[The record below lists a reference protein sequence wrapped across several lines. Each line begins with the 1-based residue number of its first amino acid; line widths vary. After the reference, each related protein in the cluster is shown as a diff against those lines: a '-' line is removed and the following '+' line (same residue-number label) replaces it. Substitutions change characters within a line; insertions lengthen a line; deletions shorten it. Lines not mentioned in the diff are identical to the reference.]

1 MGEHPTRAL
10 SQKPNSSIGIGF
22 TLLKEGKADIFASAG
37 NTGAMMVGSLFS
49 VKTIEGIQRP
59 AIAGF
64 IPQTDGTHSVMLDIG
79 ANADCKPEMLA
90 QWAVLGSAYAAATR
104 GIESPRVGLLNI
116 GEEEQKGSTLTQ
128 ATYALLKANEKLNFV
143 GNLEGKDIFRG
154 KADVIVTDGFTGNI
168 VLKMGESIYNIMK
181 EQGMVNEFVDR
192 TNYENYG
199 GSPIIGINGNVI
211 IYTDCRPIIV
221 TEIDNRRKRPI
232 FDSFINHHIEYQPYI
247 NIIYTRCFPTGNV
260 QVAKPPVGWTIAEA
274 VRDKYYFDEIF
285 FYLHMH
291 VSNLYSI
298 TTNNMKSRV
307 TRSSKQKCSNS
318 TDQLANN
325 SNKTST
331 LMIVLTDRLKMYLKP
346 NTL

>member
-1 MGEHPTRAL
+1 MNIAIDVMGGDYAPEAVVDGILLAISNLAPEETILAVGPADTINTLLADRGYTGSQIRVINAEDVIEMGEHPTRAL

-22 TLLKEGKADIFASAG
+22 ALLKEGKADIFASAG

-79 ANADCKPEMLA
+79 ANADCKPEMLE
-90 QWAVLGSAYAAATR
+90 QWAVLGSVYAAATR
-104 GIESPRVGLLNI
+104 GIERPRVGLLNI
-116 GEEEQKGSTLTQ
+116 GEEEQKGSILTQ

-143 GNLEGKDIFRG
+143 GNLEGKDVFLG

-211 IYTDCRPIIV
+211 IAHGASSPTAIMNMIKLCQNIV
-221 TEIDNRRKRPI
+221 K
-232 FDSFINHHIEYQPYI
+232 S
-247 NIIYTRCFPTGNV
+247 NV
-260 QVAKPPVGWTIAEA
+260 ANKIKAAFE
-274 VRDKYYFDEIF
+274 
-285 FYLHMH
+285 
-291 VSNLYSI
+291 
-298 TTNNMKSRV
+298 NN
-307 TRSSKQKCSNS
+307 
-318 TDQLANN
+318 
-325 SNKTST
+325 
-331 LMIVLTDRLKMYLKP
+331 
-346 NTL
+346 

>member
-1 MGEHPTRAL
+1 MNIAIDVMGGDYAPEAVVDGILLAISNLAPEETILAVGPADTINTLLADRGYTGSQIRVINAEQVIEMGEHPTRAL

-22 TLLKEGKADIFASAG
+22 ALLKDGKADIFASAG

-64 IPQTDGTHSVMLDIG
+64 IPQTDGTHAVMLDIG
-79 ANADCKPEMLA
+79 ANADCKPEMLE

-116 GEEEQKGSTLTQ
+116 GEEEQKGSILTQ
-128 ATYALLKANEKLNFV
+128 ATYALLKANDKLNFV
-143 GNLEGKDIFRG
+143 GNLEGKDVFRG

-211 IYTDCRPIIV
+211 IAHGASSPTAIMNMIKLCQNIV
-221 TEIDNRRKRPI
+221 KSNVCQKIKAA
-232 FDSFINHHIEYQPYI
+232 IE
-247 NIIYTRCFPTGNV
+247 
-260 QVAKPPVGWTIAEA
+260 
-274 VRDKYYFDEIF
+274 
-285 FYLHMH
+285 
-291 VSNLYSI
+291 
-298 TTNNMKSRV
+298 NN
-307 TRSSKQKCSNS
+307 
-318 TDQLANN
+318 
-325 SNKTST
+325 
-331 LMIVLTDRLKMYLKP
+331 
-346 NTL
+346 

>member
-1 MGEHPTRAL
+1 MNIAIDVMGGDYAPEAVVDGILLAISNLAPEETILAVGPADTINTLLTERGYTGSQIRVINADQVIEMGEHPTRAL

-22 TLLKEGKADIFASAG
+22 ALLKEGKADIFASAG

-79 ANADCKPEMLA
+79 ANADCKPEMLE
-90 QWAVLGSAYAAATR
+90 QWAVLGSVYASATR
-104 GIESPRVGLLNI
+104 GIDRPRVGLLNI
-116 GEEEQKGSTLTQ
+116 GEEEQKGSILTQ
-128 ATYALLKANEKLNFV
+128 ATYALLKVNDKLNFV
-143 GNLEGKDIFRG
+143 GNLEGKDVFRG

-211 IYTDCRPIIV
+211 IAHGASSPTAIMNMIKLCQNIV
-221 TEIDNRRKRPI
+221 KSNVCQKIKAA
-232 FDSFINHHIEYQPYI
+232 IE
-247 NIIYTRCFPTGNV
+247 
-260 QVAKPPVGWTIAEA
+260 
-274 VRDKYYFDEIF
+274 
-285 FYLHMH
+285 
-291 VSNLYSI
+291 
-298 TTNNMKSRV
+298 NN
-307 TRSSKQKCSNS
+307 
-318 TDQLANN
+318 
-325 SNKTST
+325 
-331 LMIVLTDRLKMYLKP
+331 
-346 NTL
+346 

>member
-1 MGEHPTRAL
+1 MNIAIDVMGGDYAPEAVVDGILLAISNLAPEETILAVGPADIINTLLTDRGYTGSQIRVINAEEVIEMGEHPTRAL

-22 TLLKEGKADIFASAG
+22 ALLKEGKADIFASAG

-79 ANADCKPEMLA
+79 ANADCKPEMLE
-90 QWAVLGSAYAAATR
+90 QWAVLGSVYASATR
-104 GIESPRVGLLNI
+104 GIDRPRVGLLNI
-116 GEEEQKGSTLTQ
+116 GEEEQKGSILTQ

-143 GNLEGKDIFRG
+143 GNLEGKDVFRG

-211 IYTDCRPIIV
+211 IAHGASSPTAIMNMIKLCQNIV
-221 TEIDNRRKRPI
+221 KSE
-232 FDSFINHHIEYQPYI
+232 
-247 NIIYTRCFPTGNV
+247 
-260 QVAKPPVGWTIAEA
+260 VAKKIKAAFE
-274 VRDKYYFDEIF
+274 
-285 FYLHMH
+285 
-291 VSNLYSI
+291 
-298 TTNNMKSRV
+298 NN
-307 TRSSKQKCSNS
+307 
-318 TDQLANN
+318 
-325 SNKTST
+325 
-331 LMIVLTDRLKMYLKP
+331 
-346 NTL
+346 

>member
-1 MGEHPTRAL
+1 MNIAIDVMGGDYAPEAVVDGILLAISNLAPEETILAVGPADTINTLLTERGYSGSQIRVINADQVIEMGEHPTRAL

-22 TLLKEGKADIFASAG
+22 ALLKEGKADIFASAG

-79 ANADCKPEMLA
+79 ANADCKPEMLE
-90 QWAVLGSAYAAATR
+90 QWAVLGSVYASATR
-104 GIESPRVGLLNI
+104 GIDRPRVGLLNI
-116 GEEEQKGSTLTQ
+116 GEEEQKGSILTQ
-128 ATYALLKANEKLNFV
+128 ATYALLKANDKLNFV
-143 GNLEGKDIFRG
+143 GNLEGKDVFRG

-211 IYTDCRPIIV
+211 IAHGASSPTAIMNMIKLCQNIV
-221 TEIDNRRKRPI
+221 KSNVCQKIKAA
-232 FDSFINHHIEYQPYI
+232 IE
-247 NIIYTRCFPTGNV
+247 
-260 QVAKPPVGWTIAEA
+260 
-274 VRDKYYFDEIF
+274 
-285 FYLHMH
+285 
-291 VSNLYSI
+291 
-298 TTNNMKSRV
+298 NN
-307 TRSSKQKCSNS
+307 
-318 TDQLANN
+318 
-325 SNKTST
+325 
-331 LMIVLTDRLKMYLKP
+331 
-346 NTL
+346 

>member
-1 MGEHPTRAL
+1 MNIAIDVMGGDYAPETVVDGILLAISNLAPEETILAVGPTDILTALLANRGFAGSQIRIIHADQVIEMGEHPTRAL
-10 SQKPNSSIGIGF
+10 AQKPNSSIGIGF

-49 VKTIEGIQRP
+49 LKTIEGIQRP

-64 IPQTDGTHSVMLDIG
+64 IPQTDGTHAVMLDIG

-128 ATYALLKANEKLNFV
+128 ATYALLQANEKLNFV

-181 EQGMVNEFVDR
+181 EQGMMNEFVDR

-211 IYTDCRPIIV
+211 IAHGASSPKAIMNMIKLCQNIV
-221 TEIDNRRKRPI
+221 K
-232 FDSFINHHIEYQPYI
+232 S
-247 NIIYTRCFPTGNV
+247 NV
-260 QVAKPPVGWTIAEA
+260 CQKIKAA
-274 VRDKYYFDEIF
+274 VE
-285 FYLHMH
+285 
-291 VSNLYSI
+291 
-298 TTNNMKSRV
+298 NN
-307 TRSSKQKCSNS
+307 
-318 TDQLANN
+318 
-325 SNKTST
+325 
-331 LMIVLTDRLKMYLKP
+331 
-346 NTL
+346 

>member
-1 MGEHPTRAL
+1 MGGDYAPEAVVDGILLAISNLAPEETILAVGPADTINTLLSDRGYTGSQIRIIHADQVIEMGEHPTRAL
-10 SQKPNSSIGIGF
+10 SQKPNSSIGVGF

-49 VKTIEGIQRP
+49 VKTIQGVQRP

-79 ANADCKPEMLA
+79 ANADCKPEMLE
-90 QWAVLGSAYAAATR
+90 QWAVLGSVYASATR
-104 GIESPRVGLLNI
+104 GIDSPRVGLLNI
-116 GEEEQKGSTLTQ
+116 GEEEQKGSILAQ

-143 GNLEGKDIFRG
+143 GNLEGKDVFRG

-211 IYTDCRPIIV
+211 IAHGASSPTAIMNMIKLCQNIV
-221 TEIDNRRKRPI
+221 K
-232 FDSFINHHIEYQPYI
+232 S
-247 NIIYTRCFPTGNV
+247 NV
-260 QVAKPPVGWTIAEA
+260 AQKIKAAFE
-274 VRDKYYFDEIF
+274 
-285 FYLHMH
+285 
-291 VSNLYSI
+291 
-298 TTNNMKSRV
+298 NN
-307 TRSSKQKCSNS
+307 
-318 TDQLANN
+318 
-325 SNKTST
+325 
-331 LMIVLTDRLKMYLKP
+331 
-346 NTL
+346 

>member
-1 MGEHPTRAL
+1 MNIAIDVMGGDYAPEAVVDGILLAISNLAPEEIILAVGPADTINTLLTERGYTGSQIRVIHAEEVIEMGEHPTRAL
-10 SQKPNSSIGIGF
+10 TQKPNSSIGIGF
-22 TLLKEGKADIFASAG
+22 ALLKEGKADIFASAG

-181 EQGMVNEFVDR
+181 EEGMMNEFVDR

-211 IYTDCRPIIV
+211 IAHGASSPKAIMNMIKLCQNIV
-221 TEIDNRRKRPI
+221 K
-232 FDSFINHHIEYQPYI
+232 S
-247 NIIYTRCFPTGNV
+247 NV
-260 QVAKPPVGWTIAEA
+260 CQKIKAA
-274 VRDKYYFDEIF
+274 VE
-285 FYLHMH
+285 
-291 VSNLYSI
+291 
-298 TTNNMKSRV
+298 NN
-307 TRSSKQKCSNS
+307 
-318 TDQLANN
+318 
-325 SNKTST
+325 
-331 LMIVLTDRLKMYLKP
+331 
-346 NTL
+346 